1 MPPQIYTF
9 LWEVEL
15 YSNGIPGQTLA
26 SLGKNINL
34 VFGKNL
40 KLLIDY
46 LCVSEPPVVLHFHAV
61 IIMQVCA

>member
-1 MPPQIYTF
+1 M
-9 LWEVEL
+9 

-40 KLLIDY
+40 KLVIDY